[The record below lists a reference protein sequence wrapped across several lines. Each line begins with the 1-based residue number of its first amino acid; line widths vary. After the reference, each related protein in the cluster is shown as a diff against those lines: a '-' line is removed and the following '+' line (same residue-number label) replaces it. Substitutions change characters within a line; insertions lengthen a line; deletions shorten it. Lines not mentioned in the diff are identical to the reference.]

1 MATLTRIAAAVL
13 IVLAVLLGIFAW
25 TLSRRP
31 SAPPPS
37 ATLAQR
43 WPIVVA
49 TRALPAGQPI
59 PPDALAVESM
69 PVNPNGTFSDA
80 GAIAGRTPT
89 VDIAAHTPV
98 FEAQL
103 LTGIAERIRPGERAV
118 AVRVDE
124 ANAVG
129 DRVKPGNY
137 VDVFFTLKRDGSAG
151 GLNAGN
157 AEIAQTQARLL
168 MSKVRV
174 LAFGDAASASNTN
187 GARQQRSATN
197 APRTAVLAVPVEDVD
212 KLALAET
219 SGRLFFALR
228 NPNDDDV
235 VDPAAFAPYG
245 GVVKTS
251 ASGAAIKGK
260 DGGMDPDLN
269 GSTRAAAGVALAE
282 LSGAQNATGRQPE
295 RSVPKARPVVTAQSG
310 GNIEVIRGGHAETVA
325 W

>member
-1 MATLTRIAAAVL
+1 VATLTRIAAALL
-13 IVLAVLLGIFAW
+13 IVLAVLLGGFAW

-31 SAPPPS
+31 APAPQT
-37 ATLAQR
+37 TLAQR
-43 WPIVVA
+43 WPVVVA
-49 TRALPAGQPI
+49 TRALPAGKPI

-69 PVNPNGTFSDA
+69 PVNPNGTFSDP

-89 VDIAAHTPV
+89 IDIAARAPV

-103 LTGIAERIRPGERAV
+103 LTGIAERLQPGERAV

-137 VDVFFTLKRDGSAG
+137 VDVFFTLKRDGVAG
-151 GLNAGN
+151 GPGGGN

-174 LAFGDAASASNTN
+174 LAFGDSTSASNNSNGNGNSTRQRSLTN
-187 GARQQRSATN
+187 G
-197 APRTAVLAVPVEDVD
+197 PRTAVLAVPVEDVD
-212 KLALAET
+212 QLALAEAN
-219 SGRLFFALR
+219 GHLIFALR

-235 VDPAAFAPYG
+235 VDTTAFAPYG
-245 GVVKTS
+245 GVVKTAATGDAGKGGGAQ
-251 ASGAAIKGK
+251 AS
-260 DGGMDPDLN
+260 
-269 GSTRAAAGVALAE
+269 GSTRAAAGVALAD
-282 LSGAQNATGRQPE
+282 LSGAQGAPGKPLPE
-295 RSVPKARPVVTAQSG
+295 RAAPRARPVVTAQSG